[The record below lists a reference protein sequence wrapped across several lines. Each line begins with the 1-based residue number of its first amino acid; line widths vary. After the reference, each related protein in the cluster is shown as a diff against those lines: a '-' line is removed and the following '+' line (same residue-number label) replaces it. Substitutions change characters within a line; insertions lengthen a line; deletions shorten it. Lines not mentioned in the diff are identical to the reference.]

1 MSIDDTDPTD
11 APETAEAAPA
21 VQPAAAPQQGVQ
33 QGPYGGQRGPGGG
46 QRMMRGPGGRPMQ
59 QGGMRQGG
67 GPGGRPM
74 QQQQQVDPRAVDPQV
89 NEGKVALEKGDLT
102 LAELRAMQALQI
114 VPDHLEGL
122 MLLYQVRRK
131 NNQGGPALENILRR
145 IVRRDPNILWA
156 TTELAFALFARGERV
171 ECEGHARN
179 AIRLAPRNA
188 QAHGV
193 MGLILTETN
202 RAVAG
207 EYHFRRAIELAGE
220 NARVAMNLANCLRS
234 QGKVEEAE
242 SWFRKSTEL
251 EPGNVNAWI
260 GWCRLEEVRRN
271 IPRAWEL
278 LAEAEKVAPESADLS
293 VTRALLY
300 GREKKNEEAVAELS
314 KSKDEGKIQ
323 QIPAISLLERGRL
336 YDKMNRF
343 DEAWADFVEGKRLCR
358 DVQGRRYAEPM
369 AKNQAERLKR
379 FFTRQ
384 KMSLLPKATKNETM
398 PQPIFIVG
406 FPRSGT
412 TMVEQ
417 TLTAHPEIAA
427 GDELVFIN
435 DLARIGSRW
444 LGSPLQYPE
453 CLADLWMGDN
463 RLVLDQFRDYYL
475 KRAEQLGLFV
485 EGAKYF
491 TDKMPL
497 NETHLGLIHLIFP
510 HAPIIHVRRHP
521 LDILVS
527 NFSNFLTHGFHQAF
541 EVKTIA
547 RHYVLTDDLVEHY
560 KQQLD
565 LNYLEVRYEDL
576 VEDQEPNVRKLL
588 DFAGVTFDP
597 KTLSFHENQ
606 RYARTASYAQV
617 TEKLYDSSVFR
628 YRQYRKYLD
637 EAAAI
642 LKPSLDRLGYP
653 SD

>member
-1 MSIDDTDPTD
+1 MTDDDITATDDTLSEQPSG
-11 APETAEAAPA
+11 P
-21 VQPAAAPQQGVQ
+21 VQGQGMG
-33 QGPYGGQRGPGGG
+33 QGQGQPMGRGQNMGQNMGPGGMG
-46 QRMMRGPGGRPMQ
+46 PRARGRGRPGTGGRPLPQAM
-59 QGGMRQGG
+59 
-67 GPGGRPM
+67 
-74 QQQQQVDPRAVDPQV
+74 VDPRTVDPQV
-89 NEGKVALEKGDLT
+89 NEGKQALEKGDLT

-114 VPDHLEGL
+114 VPDHLDGL
-122 MLLYQVRRK
+122 ILLYQCRRR
-131 NNQGGPALENILRR
+131 NNQTGQALENILRR

-156 TTELAFALFARGERV
+156 TTELAFMLFTRGERV

-193 MGLILTETN
+193 MGLIMTETN
-202 RAVAG
+202 RAVSG
-207 EYHFRRAIELAGE
+207 EYHFRRAIDIAGE
-220 NARVAMNLANCLRS
+220 NGRVTVNLANCLRA

-242 SWFRKSTEL
+242 VWFRKATEL
-251 EPGNVNAWI
+251 EPQNVNAWI

-271 IPRAWEL
+271 VARAWEL
-278 LAEAEKVAPESADLS
+278 LAEAEKVAPENADLS

-314 KSKDEGKIQ
+314 KSQVEGKVK

-343 DEAWADFVEGKRLCR
+343 DEAWADYVEGKRLCR
-358 DVQGRRYAEPM
+358 EVQGRRYNEGL
-369 AKNQAERLKR
+369 AKDQAARLKR

-384 KMSLLPKATKNETM
+384 RMGLLPKASKNETM

-417 TLTAHPEIAA
+417 TLTAHPLISA

-475 KRAEQLGLFV
+475 KRAEQLDLFQP
-485 EGAKYF
+485 GAKFF

-510 HAPIIHVRRHP
+510 QAPIIHVRRHP
-521 LDILVS
+521 LDILIS

-576 VEDQEPNVRKLL
+576 VEDQEPNVRRIS
-588 DFAGVTFDP
+588 DFAGVDFDP
-597 KTLSFHENQ
+597 KSLSFHENQ

-617 TEKLYDSSVFR
+617 TEKLYDSSVYRF
-628 YRQYRKYLD
+628 RQYRKYLD
-637 EAAAI
+637 EAVTI
-642 LKPSLDRLGYP
+642 LKPSLERLGYP
-653 SD
+653 AD